1 MYKSKLN
8 IKETQLA
15 IQDLKFAFTKQLNK
29 NLNLVRVSAP
39 LFVDSES
46 KINDGLSGEK
56 PVSFNPKNEPNLSFE
71 IVHSLAKWKRI
82 ALKKYMFDI
91 YEGIYTDMNAIR
103 REEDL
108 DSIHSYYVDQW
119 DWELVIREA
128 DRNTDFLK
136 AIVTK
141 IYNSIRYVE
150 NKLNFNF
157 PVLSKKLPDKIFFIT
172 AQDLENMYPNLSIDE
187 RELEITKKH
196 KAVFII
202 GIGNKLNKSNVPH
215 SKRSFD
221 YDDWDLNGDM
231 IFYHPILN
239 KALEIS
245 SMGIRVNAKSLS
257 KQKELMNIKNEDL
270 RQYHKDILD
279 NKLPLTIGGGI
290 GQSRLSMFLLEKKH
304 IGEVQVGF
312 WPNNIIEDLK
322 KEGVKLL

>member
-56 PVSFNPKNEPNLSFE
+56 PVSFNPKNEPNISFE

-119 DWELVIREA
+119 DWELVIREE

-312 WPNNIIEDLK
+312 WPKNIIEDLK

>member
-56 PVSFNPKNEPNLSFE
+56 PVSFNPKNEPNISFE

-119 DWELVIREA
+119 DWELVIREE

>member
-119 DWELVIREA
+119 DWELVIREE

-136 AIVTK
+136 VIVTK